1 MYPNPKLTVQQ
12 DTNSVTLVWPANP
25 ESFMLK
31 KTENLA
37 QAPNWQTITADI
49 NYSSNRLTKFYTV
62 PLESAGAAG
71 FFRLVSGT
79 SGAPP

>member
-1 MYPNPKLTVQQ
+1 MYPNPKLSVQQ
-12 DTNSVTLVWPANP
+12 VTNSATLVWPANP
-25 ESFMLK
+25 ESFLLE
-31 KTENLA
+31 KTDRLT
-37 QAPNWQTITADI
+37 QAPNWQVITADI
-49 NYSSNRLTKFYTV
+49 NYSSNRLTKIYTV